1 MSIQAPSS
9 TEAPPCILPRRDRP
23 PCAGCGYTP
32 QRAYQDRTKYRSQLA
47 LDFVG
52 RDIATWTIGAD
63 TLLKDSSAAQ
73 GGNEVDTLRFL
84 RRKAPELPTPDVKA
98 TWETGG
104 RRYIVQDRVPGQ
116 TLGAVWHELDLSAK
130 VRILDQVVAVIER
143 WRTFT
148 SGKMS
153 SVTGGPVES
162 LRWWSTGFTPWG
174 PFRRKREL
182 FAYFEAAMGDCPE
195 VVRHMLWR
203 NMPDCRPWTFSH
215 GDLHVYNIMVED
227 GNLSGIIDFATA
239 GFYPVW
245 WEYVQLR
252 LACGAKPD
260 HKWKHMLQLR
270 MKDSCHEAEGAMRWA
285 KVCDEL
291 AFLPDGVT
299 NAAVAWLREQFPN
312 ERLRRYEAIA
322 DVRPGNDQNEGG
334 ELQRGD
340 GLTAKPE
347 SKTTATKAYLARW
360 RAKLTTRHGCWR

>member
-1 MSIQAPSS
+1 M
-9 TEAPPCILPRRDRP
+9 
-23 PCAGCGYTP
+23 
-32 QRAYQDRTKYRSQLA
+32 
-47 LDFVG
+47 
-52 RDIATWTIGAD
+52 
-63 TLLKDSSAAQ
+63 AAQ

-130 VRILDQVVAVIER
+130 VRSLDQVVAVVEW
-143 WRTFT
+143 WRTST
-148 SGKMS
+148 SSKMS

-162 LRWWSTGFTPWG
+162 LRWWSTGFMPWG

-182 FAYFEAAMGDCPE
+182 FAYFEDARGGCPG
-195 VVRHMLWR
+195 VVRDMLWR

-260 HKWKHMLQLR
+260 HEWKHMLQLR
-270 MKDSCHEAEGAMRWA
+270 MKDSCHDAEAAMTWA
-285 KVCDEL
+285 TVCDEL
-291 AFLPDGVT
+291 ASLPDGVT
-299 NAAVAWLREQFPN
+299 DATVGWLREQFSN
-312 ERLRRYEAIA
+312 EGLRMYEAIA
-322 DVRPGNDQNEGG
+322 DARPGNDQNEGG
-334 ELQRGD
+334 ELQRGA
-340 GLTAKPE
+340 GLTAKTV
-347 SKTTATKAYLARW
+347 SKTTATKAFLARW
-360 RAKLTTRHGCWR
+360 RAKLTTRHGC